1 MGRDQ
6 DQLGPDPKTTLRWFR
21 APRLA
26 VHNFPTNQ
34 NASNESGLK
43 VGFNFFIG
51 LSLVKSQMQ
60 S

>member
-51 LSLVKSQMQ
+51 LSLV
-60 S
+60 